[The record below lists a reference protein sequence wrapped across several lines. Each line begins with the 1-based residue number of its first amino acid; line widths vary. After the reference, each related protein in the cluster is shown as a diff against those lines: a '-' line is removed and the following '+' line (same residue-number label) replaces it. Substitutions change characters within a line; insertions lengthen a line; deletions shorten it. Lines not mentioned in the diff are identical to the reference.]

1 MATMRIVNTRPRE
14 RAAKLSSE
22 LIALGYQVQELPLLE
37 LCALPL
43 DEILIQQFRALQHAD
58 MIVVVSPIA
67 VQLGMQYYQQL
78 GYVSTLLQQK
88 HWIAVGKSTQHMLLQ
103 YGIQSV
109 CPVIETSEGMLQLP
123 ILQDCRQ
130 QTVAFWRGI
139 GGRTLMMQ
147 QLQQQGCHILNML
160 LYTRR
165 QPTTPNDVQEQ
176 LAYLPA
182 SILLSSEESWN
193 NWLKLAMQYPLL
205 QQQLAQQI
213 YLVLGER
220 VSQVVRDYFS
230 TQATK
235 VTILTLT
242 DLTAQTIHQ
251 QLQQYQV
258 HE

>member
-1 MATMRIVNTRPRE
+1 
-14 RAAKLSSE
+14 
-22 LIALGYQVQELPLLE
+22 
-37 LCALPL
+37 
-43 DEILIQQFRALQHAD
+43 
-58 MIVVVSPIA
+58 
-67 VQLGMQYYQQL
+67 
-78 GYVSTLLQQK
+78 
-88 HWIAVGKSTQHMLLQ
+88 
-103 YGIQSV
+103 
-109 CPVIETSEGMLQLP
+109 
-123 ILQDCRQ
+123 
-130 QTVAFWRGI
+130 
-139 GGRTLMMQ
+139 MMQ
-147 QLQQQGCHILNML
+147 QLQQQGCHVVNML